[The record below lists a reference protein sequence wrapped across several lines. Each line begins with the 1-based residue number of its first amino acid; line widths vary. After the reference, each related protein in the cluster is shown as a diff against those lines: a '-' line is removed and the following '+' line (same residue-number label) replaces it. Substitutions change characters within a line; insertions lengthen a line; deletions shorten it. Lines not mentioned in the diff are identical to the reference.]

1 MRLAFP
7 ARRMSPYSK
16 PGKALIMRFFSSLLC
31 TLIPGAVFAGPVDI
45 NTADA
50 ATLAKEL
57 NGVGPARAQAI
68 VAYRNE
74 HGPFKSVDDL
84 ALVKNMPRK
93 VIEANRENLK
103 MDGRGARADKASP
116 KPEARADAGARG
128 DSKSPPRP

>member
-1 MRLAFP
+1 MRTISSMLLSAGLALSC
-7 ARRMSPYSK
+7 AI
-16 PGKALIMRFFSSLLC
+16 A
-31 TLIPGAVFAGPVDI
+31 FAGPVDI

-50 ATLAKEL
+50 GTLAREL

-93 VIEANRENLK
+93 VIENNRELLHVEGGK
-103 MDGRGARADKASP
+103 SAPRPDSRPAAKGDTRAARTEP
-116 KPEARADAGARG
+116 KPEAKAA
-128 DSKSPPRP
+128 PRP

>member
-1 MRLAFP
+1 MRFT
-7 ARRMSPYSK
+7 S
-16 PGKALIMRFFSSLLC
+16 MRFFSSLLC

-84 ALVKNMPRK
+84 RLVKNMPQK
-93 VIEANRENLK
+93 VIDNNRELLRV
-103 MDGRGARADKASP
+103 DGA
-116 KPEARADAGARG
+116 
-128 DSKSPPRP
+128 KSPAAAKPAGSKTDAKPAKP

>member
-1 MRLAFP
+1 MRN
-7 ARRMSPYSK
+7 
-16 PGKALIMRFFSSLLC
+16 ITSLLLSAGLLLC
-31 TLIPGAVFAGPVDI
+31 SFTAAAGPVDI

-50 ATLAKEL
+50 STLAKEL

-93 VIEANRENLK
+93 IIDNNRELLK
-103 MDGRGARADKASP
+103 VDGAGAKAAASKPPTAAPADARAARADR
-116 KPEARADAGARG
+116 KPVA
-128 DSKSPPRP
+128 KP

>member
-1 MRLAFP
+1 
-7 ARRMSPYSK
+7 
-16 PGKALIMRFFSSLLC
+16 MRFIPSALLS
-31 TLIPGAVFAGPVDI
+31 AVLSFGTFLTPPLVWAGPVDI

-50 ATLAKEL
+50 STLAKEL

-93 VIEANRENLK
+93 VIESNRELLK
-103 MDGRGARADKASP
+103 IEGAG
-116 KPEARADAGARG
+116 KPAARG
-128 DSKSPPRP
+128 EPKPPRPAAKP